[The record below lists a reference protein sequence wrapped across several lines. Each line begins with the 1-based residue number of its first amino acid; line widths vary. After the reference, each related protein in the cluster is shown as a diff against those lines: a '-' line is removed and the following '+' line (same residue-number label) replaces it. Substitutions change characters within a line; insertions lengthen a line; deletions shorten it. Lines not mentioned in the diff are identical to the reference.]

1 MAVERFLRDVWSA
14 KLLAFFAQIR
24 VWGELGSRDYE
35 PDFIGARRVK
45 INAIQEDSVTVKDY
59 TRNAD
64 IDDPEVLD
72 DAQIIFNL
80 DKEKY
85 FNVAV
90 DDVDAAQTNA
100 DLMGAANAVSANAV
114 LKTVEQDICNTVVA
128 AIPDNNIFVLADEFK
143 ANAGKLRGVPKA
155 NSQLA
160 SLLNDEYVTV
170 DTLLREANVANGVEG
185 VIEGGNSWAV
195 HSPTSW
201 GGLTWSLS
209 RPNAPAVLTGLS
221 QEVLLNGFKG
231 RLHGVDNY
239 VSSAEPVRGDE
250 SASGGPAVT
259 LGQDTTTGTSAQG
272 TKDRTIVFGFPGA
285 FAFASQIE
293 NLEAYSPEKRF
304 GDALKGLFV
313 YGTKVL
319 RPSLLYAI
327 KFETK

>member
-14 KLLAFFAQIR
+14 KLLALFAQVR

-45 INAIQEDSVTVKDY
+45 INAISEDSVTVKDY
-59 TRNAD
+59 TRNQD
-64 IDDPEVLD
+64 IDDPEQLD
-72 DAQIIFNL
+72 DAQVIFNL

-100 DLMGAANAVSANAV
+100 DLMAGANAVAGNAV
-114 LKTVEQDICNTVVA
+114 LKTVEQDIADTVVA
-128 AIPDNNIFVLADEFK
+128 AIPDKNIFVLEDQFK
-143 ANAGKLRGVPKA
+143 ANAGNLRGVPK
-155 NSQLA
+155 SDSKIA

-185 VIEGGNSWAV
+185 IIEGGSSWAM

-201 GGLTWSLS
+201 GGLTWALA

-221 QEVLLNGFKG
+221 QEVLVNGFKG
-231 RLHGVDNY
+231 RVNNY
-239 VSSAEPVRGDE
+239 VSSAEPVRAAGE
-250 SASGGPAVT
+250 AGFVQT
-259 LGQDTTTGTSAQG
+259 LGQDTTTQTSAQG
-272 TKDRTIVFGFPGA
+272 AKDRTIVFGFPGA

-293 NLEAYSPEKRF
+293 NLQAYSPEKRF

-319 RPSLLYAI
+319 RPTLLYAI
-327 KFETK
+327 KFSTK